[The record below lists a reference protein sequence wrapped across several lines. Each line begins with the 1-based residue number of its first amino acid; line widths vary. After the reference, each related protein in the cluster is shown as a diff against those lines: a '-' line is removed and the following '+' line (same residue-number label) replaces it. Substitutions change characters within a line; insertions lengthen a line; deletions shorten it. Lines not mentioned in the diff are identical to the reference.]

1 MFSLTIALI
10 TLTDHTSGGFF
21 GELYRDYWK
30 KSYAIIFGIVKNHH
44 DAEEIAQETFMK
56 IYRAIER
63 VNNLPREEI
72 APFIVICSRNA
83 ALDFLDK
90 KERQVG
96 TVGLTYDDDGEEK
109 EYEVPDDSPL
119 PDEIVVNKERA
130 MKLGGLIDSLPEK
143 QRHVIMMRFKYGF
156 SEKETAEIMHMTE
169 SAVSSSIN
177 RAKKSLRG
185 KIGGVFD
192 E

>member
-1 MFSLTIALI
+1 M
-10 TLTDHTSGGFF
+10 
-21 GELYRDYWK
+21 YRDYWK

-44 DAEEIAQETFMK
+44 DAEEIVQETFMK
-56 IYRAIER
+56 IYRAIEK

-96 TVGLTYDDDGEEK
+96 TVDLTYDDDGEEK

-143 QRHVIMMRFKYGF
+143 QRHVIMLRFKYGF
-156 SEKETAEIMHMTE
+156 SEKETAEIMRMTE